1 MSDNR
6 ELQDLAK
13 STTDDFY
20 DLLNV
25 AFDADADAI
34 QKAYRKAS
42 IRYHPDKNP
51 DDKNAADR
59 FILLG
64 WARDILIDE
73 NLKGEYDRARARRR
87 EKVLQDEMLDG
98 RRRKLKEDL
107 ERREKE
113 YQDQKSGIKR
123 KVPEHMTE
131 TERKL
136 HEIHKG
142 DRKRYHEI
150 NERLAKE
157 DQEEREAYLE
167 AMRKR
172 SEPQGTQ
179 QSESSEMIRAVKFE
193 FPREGDGEH
202 WDKDTLA
209 TMFSKY
215 GEVDMVVLLKDKK
228 IRHAGE
234 KHRIAS
240 GMIVFTRVDHAHAAV
255 MNAKSD
261 YPALSS
267 VNRATGEP
275 DSINVSAKDPLDE
288 SERQEVLA
296 NMKSDE
302 LNRTWTG
309 EWVAAGTWQGKPI
322 MIPKPSS
329 FPKRQNQKLHADRM
343 EVN

>member
-1 MSDNR
+1 MSANR
-6 ELQDLAK
+6 ELEDLAK
-13 STTDDFY
+13 SSTDDFY
-20 DLLNV
+20 ELLNV

-107 ERREKE
+107 ERRERE

-123 KVPEHMTE
+123 KNPEDMTE

-142 DRKRYHEI
+142 GRKRYHEI

-157 DQEEREAYLE
+157 AQEEREAHLE

-172 SEPQGTQ
+172 SEPQATQ
-179 QSESSEMIRAVKFE
+179 QSESSEMARAVKFE
-193 FPREGDGEH
+193 FPREGDREH

-228 IRHAGE
+228 FRHAGQ

-240 GMIVFTRVDHAHAAV
+240 GMIVFTRIDHAHTAV

-261 YPALSS
+261 YPSLSS

-275 DSINVSAKDPLDE
+275 ESVKASAKDPLDE
-288 SERQEVLA
+288 SERLEVLN
-296 NMKSDE
+296 NMELDE
-302 LNRTWTG
+302 SNGVWIG
-309 EWVAAGTWQGKPI
+309 EWAAAGTWQGKPI
-322 MIPKPSS
+322 MIPQPSS
-329 FPKRQNQKLHADRM
+329 FPKKQNQRLQADRM